1 MRRPQHRRQISQQ
14 GFARTCSTTTHKN
27 GSIYPTH
34 DMLLTKALQIDTNNL
49 NRRHMTVGDSDNHNV
64 KDTRDDIELGY
75 EQTEDR
81 DDRDE
86 SPREEDQR
94 IKADTNAARMVVVST
109 VVKAPP
115 ASPAVENNKVKQNSF
130 SKILKKS
137 IKKSLMKR
145 VSKKKNK
152 VDRVVSVQHD
162 DTRDELVN
170 NNRFK
175 PVDGARDV
183 SVDDTL
189 DEEEGRSTT
198 PTVIDFGDW
207 FTTPKPPP
215 EIEKTSIPLEEKKE
229 STLVTVEEEDDE
241 SSEGSITSEI
251 NSINSEKKKMER
263 TPSISSRQSSRSGR
277 STPVAF
283 ILESWGDESVNDCLD
298 NRHSESPV
306 LEVEDDETKNPAQVL
321 EQGLDLKRLKSSPLA
336 AFGRQRSN
344 PISTFKSMSMGKQE
358 REELIKLIKFNAQL
372 EKKKVELERQKIEL
386 DKEMLARYAGSDD
399 STKLLSRGSSDYSAS
414 LASSNEYGSYSLKET
429 RESFDGESWASF
441 FHGERSAVSDGNTS
455 FMNKIFGSFLCS
467 CGEKEKETYNDRLA
481 MM

>member
-1 MRRPQHRRQISQQ
+1 MITRYPQHRRQVSQ

-34 DMLLTKALQIDTNNL
+34 DMLLTKTLQIDTDNL
-49 NRRHMTVGDSDNHNV
+49 NRRMSVGNSDNNV

-81 DDRDE
+81 DRDE
-86 SPREEDQR
+86 SPLEEDQR
-94 IKADTNAARMVVVST
+94 IKADTNTARKVVVST

-115 ASPAVENNKVKQNSF
+115 PSPAVEKNKAKQNSF
-130 SKILKKS
+130 KILKKS

-152 VDRVVSVQHD
+152 VDNVVSVQHV
-162 DTRDELVN
+162 DTRDESVN
-170 NNRFK
+170 NNIFK
-175 PVDGARDV
+175 PVG
-183 SVDDTL
+183 SVD
-189 DEEEGRSTT
+189 
-198 PTVIDFGDW
+198 
-207 FTTPKPPP
+207 
-215 EIEKTSIPLEEKKE
+215 
-229 STLVTVEEEDDE
+229 
-241 SSEGSITSEI
+241 SERV
-251 NSINSEKKKMER
+251 MER

-283 ILESWGDESVNDCLD
+283 ILESWGDESVNNCLD
-298 NRHSESPV
+298 NRQSDSPV
-306 LEVEDDETKNPAQVL
+306 VVDNETKNIESFPAQVL
-321 EQGLDLKRLKSSPLA
+321 GQGLDLKRFQSSPLA
-336 AFGRQRSN
+336 ALGRQRSN
-344 PISTFKSMSMGKQE
+344 PMSTFKSMSMGKQE

-372 EKKKVELERQKIEL
+372 EKKKAELERQKIEL

-399 STKLLSRGSSDYSAS
+399 STKMLSGESSDYSAS
-414 LASSNEYGSYSLKET
+414 LVSSNEYGSYSSKET

-441 FHGERSAVSDGNTS
+441 FHGEQSAVSDGNTS
-455 FMNKIFGSFLCS
+455 FMNKIFGSLCS

>member
-1 MRRPQHRRQISQQ
+1 MRIGYPHR

-34 DMLLTKALQIDTNNL
+34 DMLLTKALQLDTNNL
-49 NRRHMTVGDSDNHNV
+49 NRRMTVGDSDNNV

-81 DDRDE
+81 DRDE
-86 SPREEDQR
+86 SPLEEDQR
-94 IKADTNAARMVVVST
+94 IKADTNTARKVVVST

-115 ASPAVENNKVKQNSF
+115 PSPAVEKNKAKQNSF
-130 SKILKKS
+130 KILKKS

-152 VDRVVSVQHD
+152 VDNVVSVQHV

-170 NNRFK
+170 NNIFK
-175 PVDGARDV
+175 P
-183 SVDDTL
+183 
-189 DEEEGRSTT
+189 
-198 PTVIDFGDW
+198 
-207 FTTPKPPP
+207 
-215 EIEKTSIPLEEKKE
+215 
-229 STLVTVEEEDDE
+229 
-241 SSEGSITSEI
+241 EI
-251 NSINSEKKKMER
+251 NSVDSERVMER

-283 ILESWGDESVNDCLD
+283 ILESWGDESVNNCLD
-298 NRHSESPV
+298 NRQSDSPV
-306 LEVEDDETKNPAQVL
+306 VVDNETKNIESFPAQVL
-321 EQGLDLKRLKSSPLA
+321 GQGLDLKRFQSSPLA
-336 AFGRQRSN
+336 ALGRQRSN
-344 PISTFKSMSMGKQE
+344 PMSTFKSMSMGKQE

-372 EKKKVELERQKIEL
+372 EKKKAELERQKIEL

-399 STKLLSRGSSDYSAS
+399 STKMLSGESSDYSAS
-414 LASSNEYGSYSLKET
+414 LVSSNEYGSYSSKET

-441 FHGERSAVSDGNTS
+441 FQGEQSGVSDGNTS

>member
-1 MRRPQHRRQISQQ
+1 MRTRYPHRQVSSQ

-49 NRRHMTVGDSDNHNV
+49 NRRTTVGDSNNHNV

-81 DDRDE
+81 DRDE
-86 SPREEDQR
+86 SPLEEDQR
-94 IKADTNAARMVVVST
+94 IKADTNTARKVVVST

-115 ASPAVENNKVKQNSF
+115 PSPAVEKNKAKQNSF
-130 SKILKKS
+130 KILKKS

-162 DTRDELVN
+162 DT
-170 NNRFK
+170 
-175 PVDGARDV
+175 
-183 SVDDTL
+183 
-189 DEEEGRSTT
+189 
-198 PTVIDFGDW
+198 
-207 FTTPKPPP
+207 
-215 EIEKTSIPLEEKKE
+215 EIEKTIAPLEEKKE
-229 STLVTVEEEDDE
+229 SALVTVDEEEDDE

-251 NSINSEKKKMER
+251 NSGNNERMMER

-283 ILESWGDESVNDCLD
+283 ILESWGDESVNNCLD
-298 NRHSESPV
+298 NRHSDSPV
-306 LEVEDDETKNPAQVL
+306 VVDNETKNIESFPAQVL
-321 EQGLDLKRLKSSPLA
+321 GQGLDLKRFQSSPLA
-336 AFGRQRSN
+336 ALGRQRSN
-344 PISTFKSMSMGKQE
+344 PMSTFKSMSMGKQE

-372 EKKKVELERQKIEL
+372 EKKKAELERQKIEL

-399 STKLLSRGSSDYSAS
+399 STKMLSRESSDYSAR
-414 LASSNEYGSYSLKET
+414 LASSNEYGSYSSKET

-441 FHGERSAVSDGNTS
+441 FHGEQSAVSDGNTS

-467 CGEKEKETYNDRLA
+467 CGGKEKETYNDRLA

>member
-1 MRRPQHRRQISQQ
+1 MRTRYPQSQHRRQSQ

-34 DMLLTKALQIDTNNL
+34 DILLTKALQIDTNNL
-49 NRRHMTVGDSDNHNV
+49 NRRTTVGDSDNNIV
-64 KDTRDDIELGY
+64 KDTRDDIELRY

-81 DDRDE
+81 EDRGE

-94 IKADTNAARMVVVST
+94 NKADTNTARMVVVST

-115 ASPAVENNKVKQNSF
+115 SPPVEKNKAKQNSF
-130 SKILKKS
+130 KILKKN
-137 IKKSLMKR
+137 IKKSLVKR
-145 VSKKKNK
+145 VSKGKKKNK
-152 VDRVVSVQHD
+152 ADKVVSV
-162 DTRDELVN
+162 N
-170 NNRFK
+170 
-175 PVDGARDV
+175 DV
-183 SVDDTL
+183 
-189 DEEEGRSTT
+189 
-198 PTVIDFGDW
+198 
-207 FTTPKPPP
+207 
-215 EIEKTSIPLEEKKE
+215 
-229 STLVTVEEEDDE
+229 LVTVEEDDDE

-251 NSINSEKKKMER
+251 NSVANIEEKKMER

-298 NRHSESPV
+298 NRQLEPPV
-306 LEVEDDETKNPAQVL
+306 VEVGGSDTKNMESFPDQVL
-321 EQGLDLKRLKSSPLA
+321 GQGLDLKRFQSSPLA
-336 AFGRQRSN
+336 TLGRQRSN

-372 EKKKVELERQKIEL
+372 EKKKAELEMQKIEL

-399 STKLLSRGSSDYSAS
+399 STKLSGDSSDYSAS
-414 LASSNEYGSYSLKET
+414 LVSSNEYGSYSSKDT

-441 FHGERSAVSDGNTS
+441 FHGEQSATDNTF

-467 CGEKEKETYNDRLA
+467 CGEKEKKTYNDKLA